1 MKKLLYMILIPV
13 LFLSGCAKNTLQ
25 MPSADLFVMDG
36 DITAA
41 GISAGDG
48 PEEFIDAYRDYPIQV
63 AYQDQSS
70 GYLTMSI
77 EDIPYEDQIS
87 SIIAGLF
94 IDGESVTE
102 EEVCAENEIESSE
115 LPELL
120 SSPSYLRNHDVIYR
134 LLDFRWEDG
143 VIADIISM
151 DLNYNETFETPH
163 IQS

>member
-25 MPSADLFVMDG
+25 TPSADLFVMDG

-102 EEVCAENEIESSE
+102 EAVCAENEIESSE
-115 LPELL
+115 LPELPQLPFL
-120 SSPSYLRNHDVIYR
+120 SQKPRCDLPPARFPLGRRRHSRHYLYGSELQRN
-134 LLDFRWEDG
+134 F
-143 VIADIISM
+143 
-151 DLNYNETFETPH
+151 
-163 IQS
+163 